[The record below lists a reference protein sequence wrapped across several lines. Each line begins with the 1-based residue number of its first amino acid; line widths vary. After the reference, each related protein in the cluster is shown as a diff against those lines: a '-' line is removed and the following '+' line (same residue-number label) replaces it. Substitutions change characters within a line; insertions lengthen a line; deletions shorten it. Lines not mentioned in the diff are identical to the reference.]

1 MACFI
6 ILIETCNGK
15 LYQFNFRSF
24 RKILNKSRYR
34 STLSVHY
41 LGSNCNPLTIMNW
54 TFLAG
59 YIWVLN
65 HRVIVLFYETVF
77 THSTIAWKEFH
88 SDVFLVHFFLL
99 FGYFPFIGWNGVRT
113 AASIRL
119 RHTCELHLGITTFW
133 IFKNY
138 EISLNFPSGW
148 FGSKDTCHANGTP
161 ALKL

>member
-24 RKILNKSRYR
+24 RKILNKSRNR

-41 LGSNCNPLTIMNW
+41 LGSNCNPLTIMNR

-77 THSTIAWKEFH
+77 THSTIAWKEFAFGCF
-88 SDVFLVHFFLL
+88 SGPFFSLIRIL
-99 FGYFPFIGWNGVRT
+99 SIHWMKRRT
-113 AASIRL
+113 NR
-119 RHTCELHLGITTFW
+119 RFYTITTYMW
-133 IFKNY
+133 VTSRHHDI
-138 EISLNFPSGW
+138 LNF
-148 FGSKDTCHANGTP
+148 
-161 ALKL
+161 

>member
-24 RKILNKSRYR
+24 RKILNKSRNR

-41 LGSNCNPLTIMNW
+41 LGSNCNPLTIMNR

-59 YIWVLN
+59 YIWVMKLYLPTRPL
-65 HRVIVLFYETVF
+65 HEKSL
-77 THSTIAWKEFH
+77 H
-88 SDVFLVHFFLL
+88 SDVFLVHFFHL
-99 FGYFPFIGWNGVRT
+99 FGYFPSIGWNGVRT

-148 FGSKDTCHANGTP
+148 FGFKDTCHTNGTP
-161 ALKL
+161 ALRL